1 MANTPEHVAWKHMK
15 DRCYNPRSQ
24 RYDRY
29 GARGIRVCERWRRSF
44 VKFYEDL
51 GPRPSPAH
59 SLERLDNDG
68 NYEPSNVMWALRDRQ
83 NNNKSTSRFIE
94 FRGERLTLTQ
104 WANRLG
110 IGTKTIEHRINIGWP
125 IELALSLPVSRN
137 QRVILTARNH
147 LLDFNGESLTIA
159 EWSRRT
165 GLSANIIAKRI
176 SSGWSSELALTTPP
190 RMYVLRSKK

>member
-1 MANTPEHVAWKHMK
+1 MK

-165 GLSANIIAKRI
+165 GLSANIIAKRV

-190 RMYVLRSKK
+190 RMYVLRSNK